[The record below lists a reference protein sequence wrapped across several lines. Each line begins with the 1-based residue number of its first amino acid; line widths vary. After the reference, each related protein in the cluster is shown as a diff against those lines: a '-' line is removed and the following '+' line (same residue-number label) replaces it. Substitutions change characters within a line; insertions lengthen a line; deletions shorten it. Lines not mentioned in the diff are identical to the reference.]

1 MGKPVAGEIVII
13 PFPQTYLVV
22 GKRRPALVLVDL
34 PGDDLI
40 LCQITSRARSDGF
53 SIPLD
58 ATDFTRGQLSQ
69 SSFIRPQRLFTVE
82 QRVILYSTGKVLPAK
97 LAEVLS
103 KARDIFKSPSQP

>member
-1 MGKPVAGEIVII
+1 MAKPVAGEVVII
-13 PFPQTYLVV
+13 PFPQTDLTV

-40 LCQITSRARSDGF
+40 LCQITSRSDSS

-58 ATDFTRGQLSQ
+58 TTDFERGQLNQ

-82 QRVILYSTGKVLPAK
+82 QRVVLYSIGKVKTSK
-97 LAEVLS
+97 LAEVLA
-103 KARDIFKSPSQP
+103 KARSLFQ